1 MKILNESTRFT
12 SSRVLVVSYILVIM
26 LGTVLLMMPMSTTN
40 GITFTDALFTS
51 TSAVCV
57 TGLIVKDTP
66 VDFTDIGQFIILVLI
81 QVGGLGYMAF
91 STLFALLIGKRI
103 GISERILLKESLNVS
118 SIEGII
124 GLLKRILIFVLMAE
138 AIGALVLWFFF
149 LRYFNPGDALVYGI
163 FHSISAFNNAGF
175 SLFRDNLMKFVA
187 DPGINIAIMSLIVVG
202 GIGFIVVL
210 EVAEYFRHKY
220 DARRLHFHSRLAL
233 LVTGLLIV
241 IGTAVFYL
249 SENTYFLKSPEG
261 GATADFMVSLF
272 SSVSA
277 RTAGFNT
284 IDFSLL
290 QPATLF
296 MIMILMLIGASP
308 GSTGGGIK
316 TTTFSIV
323 FMHIYSFLRG
333 REDVNIFKRRIPQ
346 GLVTK
351 SMVIFTLAILY
362 INLMTL
368 IVVNMEHTP
377 FEPTAFEV
385 VSAFG
390 TVGLSVGDGGV
401 RSLSA
406 NFGDLSKYLITIT
419 MLIGRVGPLTLFAS
433 FLEGRQRRYR
443 YPESGVLIG

>member
-1 MKILNESTRFT
+1 MKIIVEGTLIT
-12 SSRVLVVSYILVIM
+12 SSRVLVASYAVVIL
-26 LGTVLLMMPMSTTN
+26 LGAALMMMPISTTG

-66 VDFTDIGQFIILVLI
+66 VDFTGTGQFIILVLI
-81 QVGGLGYMAF
+81 QIGGLGYMSF
-91 STLFALLIGKRI
+91 STIFALLIGKRI
-103 GISERILLKESLNVS
+103 GISERILLKESLNIG

-124 GLLKRILIFVLMAE
+124 GLFKKIIIFVVIAE
-138 AIGALVLWFFF
+138 AVGAFVLWVSF
-149 LRYFNPGDALVYGI
+149 LRCFNPGEALVYGI

-187 DPGINIAIMSLIVVG
+187 DPGVNIAIMALIVVG

-210 EVAEYFRHKY
+210 EVVDYFRHKY
-220 DARRLHFHSRLAL
+220 DASRLHFHSRLAL
-233 LVTGLLIV
+233 FATGLLIV

-249 SENTYFLKSPEG
+249 SENKYFLKSLDG
-261 GATADFMVSLF
+261 GASTDFMVSLF

-296 MIMILMLIGASP
+296 LIMILMLIGASP

-333 REDVNIFKRRIPQ
+333 REDVNIFRRRIPQ

-351 SMVIFTLAILY
+351 AMVIFTLAILY
-362 INLMTL
+362 INMVTL
-368 IVVNMEHTP
+368 IVVSIEHTP

-406 NFGDLSKYLITIT
+406 NFSDASKYLITIT

-443 YPESGVLIG
+443 YSESGVLIG